1 MKIFDTVYMD
11 DCRLIGQ
18 GESSFLNGNPYNSA
32 LATDYWSAA
41 AITDD
46 SGTILEYEP

>member
-1 MKIFDTVYMD
+1 MIH

-18 GESSFLNGNPYNSA
+18 DESSFLNGNPYNSA
-32 LATDYWSAA
+32 LAASAA